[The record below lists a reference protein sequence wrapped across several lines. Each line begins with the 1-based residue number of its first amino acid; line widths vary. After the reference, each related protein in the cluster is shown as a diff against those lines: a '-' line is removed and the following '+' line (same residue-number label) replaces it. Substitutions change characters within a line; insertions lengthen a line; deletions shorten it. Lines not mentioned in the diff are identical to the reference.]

1 MKYKEAI
8 CILELEN
15 DIINEINIKKKYKF
29 MALKYHPDKNKSN
42 DATTAFHK
50 ITEAYD
56 YLMKYEGYMDCD
68 NEFYE
73 EEKSNENSYNSML
86 YQFINIII
94 SEQPEDNILNGLIKK
109 LLNMCEDKAVNYIES
124 FEKDKIIKLYDFLKN
139 YNQVFHYS
147 NHFIEKIKKIIQ
159 EKTKNDERIIL
170 NPTIDDL
177 FEHNIYKLKYD
188 NNIYYIPLWHP
199 EVKINLSDKE
209 VYINNIPNLPENI
222 EIDNKN
228 NIIFKCQFEIK
239 DLLNNPINN
248 IKIGN
253 KSFHIE
259 SQNLRIKEKQILHLP
274 NKGIPAITSN
284 NILDTSKFS
293 DIFIHIYIYS

>member
-1 MKYKEAI
+1 MKYSDAI
-8 CILELEN
+8 SILELEYE
-15 DIINEINIKKKYKF
+15 IINETSIKKKYKF
-29 MALKYHPDKNKSN
+29 MALKYHPDKNKSE
-42 DATTAFHK
+42 DANNKFNEIK
-50 ITEAYD
+50 EAYD
-56 YLMKYEGYMDCD
+56 YLMTYEGYADSH
-68 NEFYE
+68 EEYFE
-73 EEKSNENSYNSML
+73 EEKTEENYNSLL
-86 YQFINIII
+86 YQFITIII
-94 SEQPEDNILNGLIKK
+94 NEQPENNILNGLIKK
-109 LLNMCEDKAVNYIES
+109 LLNMCEDKAFTYIKNI
-124 FEKDKIIKLYDFLKN
+124 EKDKIIKLYDFLKN

-147 NHFIEKIKKIIQ
+147 DQFIEKIKKIIQ

-188 NNIYYIPLWHP
+188 NNIYYIPLWQP
-199 EVKINLSDKE
+199 EVKINLLDKE

-222 EIDNKN
+222 EIDSKN
-228 NIIFKCQFEIK
+228 NIIFKCKFEIK
-239 DLLNNPINN
+239 HLLNTPINN

-259 SQNLRIKEKQILHLP
+259 SKNLKIKDKQILHFP
-274 NKGIPAITSN
+274 NQGIPAITSS

>member
-1 MKYKEAI
+1 M
-8 CILELEN
+8 
-15 DIINEINIKKKYKF
+15 
-29 MALKYHPDKNKSN
+29 
-42 DATTAFHK
+42 
-50 ITEAYD
+50 
-56 YLMKYEGYMDCD
+56 
-68 NEFYE
+68 
-73 EEKSNENSYNSML
+73 
-86 YQFINIII
+86 
-94 SEQPEDNILNGLIKK
+94 
-109 LLNMCEDKAVNYIES
+109 
-124 FEKDKIIKLYDFLKN
+124 
-139 YNQVFHYS
+139 
-147 NHFIEKIKKIIQ
+147 
-159 EKTKNDERIIL
+159 
-170 NPTIDDL
+170 
-177 FEHNIYKLKYD
+177 
-188 NNIYYIPLWHP
+188 
-199 EVKINLSDKE
+199 
-209 VYINNIPNLPENI
+209 PENI